1 MSGSDSISMQAAIC
15 EEASTT
21 AAPKEL
27 VAQHDMTDY
36 RIELGDS
43 RERLV
48 RHPIYKLVNSPER
61 MKAFMEAHIWAVWD
75 FQSLLKAVQQQL
87 SCVTVPW
94 TPTPDAEA
102 RRLINE
108 IVLDEESDEL
118 PNGSFASHFELYLRS
133 MEVAGAATGP
143 MVGVIEQIKAGVDLS
158 EALLDPSIPTESRE
172 FVNRS
177 FSIINSGSSHR
188 IVSAFTYGRED
199 VIPDMF
205 RQFVVRLATYN
216 PEIWGQFRFYL
227 ERHVEHD
234 DEHHGPV
241 CRRIV
246 ATMCGND
253 PIKWAEASEAARL
266 ALEARIHLWDA
277 LATRLTAI

>member
-1 MSGSDSISMQAAIC
+1 MDTMDSVLTEPALSRALDKPLGKKTSQ
-15 EEASTT
+15 
-21 AAPKEL
+21 K
-27 VAQHDMTDY
+27 DMTDY

-43 RERLV
+43 RERLI
-48 RHPIYKLVNSPER
+48 RHPIYGLVNTPER
-61 MKAFMEAHIWAVWD
+61 MRLFMQTHIWAVWD
-75 FQSLLKAVQQQL
+75 FQSLLKSVQQQL

-94 TPTPDAEA
+94 VPTPDPEA

-133 MEVAGAATGP
+133 MESAGADTNP
-143 MVGVIEQIKAGVDLS
+143 ISCVIDRIRSGDPIS
-158 EALLDPSIPTESRE
+158 EVLQDSTVPTEARE

-177 FSIINSGSSHR
+177 FSIIHSGNSHR
-188 IVSAFTYGRED
+188 IVAAFTYGRED
-199 VIPDMF
+199 IIPDMF
-205 RQFVVRLATYN
+205 RQVVVKLATYS

-227 ERHVEHD
+227 ERHIEHD
-234 DEHHGPV
+234 DDRHGPV

-253 PIKWAEASEAARL
+253 PVRWAEASETARH
-266 ALEARIHLWDA
+266 ALEARIALWDA
-277 LATRLTAI
+277 MAARLAAV